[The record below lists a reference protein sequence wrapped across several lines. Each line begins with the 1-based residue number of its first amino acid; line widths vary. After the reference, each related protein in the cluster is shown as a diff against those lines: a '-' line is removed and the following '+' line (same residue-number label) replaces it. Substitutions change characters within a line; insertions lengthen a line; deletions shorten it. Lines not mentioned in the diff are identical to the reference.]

1 MYDLIAFGVAGS
13 FIEYRRYPHFGL
25 LCFLM
30 ASTISILLLIT
41 QPNLYYY
48 GGLSGL
54 STGAVIYLA
63 LWGLRE
69 TTRWRMFC
77 QGLLIIV
84 SVKISWEL
92 WQSAFILTDSTAF
105 VPVPQSHLIGGLTA
119 LGLFLPQKKHSPL
132 FREV

>member
-1 MYDLIAFGVAGS
+1 
-13 FIEYRRYPHFGL
+13 
-25 LCFLM
+25 M